1 MDICLVFSY
10 FLERSHTA
18 RVTLAKACQLCPEEE
33 AEDQELTDEQESPQ
47 REEEAPIT
55 QKVLVDANVDIFDFE
70 T

>member
-1 MDICLVFSY
+1 MLYRY

-47 REEEAPIT
+47 REEGAAIEP
-55 QKVLVDANVDIFDFE
+55 KVCISILY
-70 T
+70 TTY